1 MFSTRSKIQNRVKIS
16 NFLTI
21 LDITRK
27 VITIEELTKNLKNL
41 VLSYGYTKKKLIKS
55 VKK

>member
-1 MFSTRSKIQNRVKIS
+1 MFLMSSKSQNRVKNS

-21 LDITRK
+21 LGITWK
-27 VITIEELTKNLKNL
+27 VIIIEELTKNLKNF
-41 VLSYGYTKKKLIKS
+41 VLSNGHIKKLIKS